1 MDLGIEIKEQGKN
14 YSINY
19 ENASGWRRSLSR
31 LIEDGVVFSQ
41 KDAKEL
47 LKKEGDIVVYEV
59 YNLWKTIPK
68 VKEMS
73 EKTGINCD
81 VTVLNCGVISTTDSG
96 ELFFTYG
103 HKHEKGYAEV
113 YTLLAGEA
121 FLISYEEERQRTTA
135 IHMEEGD
142 EVLIS
147 PTSIHRL
154 YCGRKGA
161 VVVGLV
167 PREAGHD
174 YNAVKGKGMP
184 YGVFLRDGKYDYPK
198 NAKFKD
204 VELELSEAGSGRTLE
219 LFFETPEEIKKLLGM
234 KSL

>member
-1 MDLGIEIKEQGKN
+1 MDLGIEIKEEGKN

-31 LIEDGVVFSQ
+31 LIEDEVVFSL
-41 KDAKEL
+41 KDAREL
-47 LKKEGDIVVYEV
+47 LRQKGDVVIYEV
-59 YNLWKTIPK
+59 FNLWKTIPK

-81 VTVLNCGVISTTDSG
+81 VTVLNYGVISPSDSG

-103 HKHEKGYAEV
+103 HIHEKGYAEV

-121 FLISYEEERQRTTA
+121 FLVSYEESRQKTTV

-147 PTSIHRL
+147 PSSIHRL
-154 YCGRKGA
+154 CCGRKGA
-161 VVVGLV
+161 VVAGLV
-167 PREAGHD
+167 PKEAGHD
-174 YNAVKGKGMP
+174 YNIVKGRGMP
-184 YGVFLRDGKYDYPK
+184 YVVFLKDGKYEYPK
-198 NAKFKD
+198 NMKFKE
-204 VELELSEAGSGRTLE
+204 VELELSDASSGMTLNS
-219 LFFETPEEIKKLLGM
+219 FFETPDEVKKLLGM
-234 KSL
+234 K

>member
-1 MDLGIEIKEQGKN
+1 MDLGIEIKEKGKN

-47 LKKEGDIVVYEV
+47 LKKEGDAVIYEV

-81 VTVLNCGVISTTDSG
+81 VTVLNYGVISTTDSG

-103 HKHEKGYAEV
+103 HRHEKGYAEV

-121 FLISYEEERQRTTA
+121 FLISYEEDRQKTTV

-184 YGVFLRDGKYDYPK
+184 YAVFLKDGQYEYPK
-198 NAKFKD
+198 SPKFKN
-204 VELELSEAGSGRTLE
+204 VELELSDAGSGRTLE
-219 LFFETPEEIKKLLGM
+219 IFFETPEEVKRLLGM

>member
-31 LIEDGVVFSQ
+31 LIEDEVVFSLR
-41 KDAKEL
+41 DAREL
-47 LKKEGDIVVYEV
+47 LKKQGDVVVYEV

-81 VTVLNCGVISTTDSG
+81 VTIINYGIISTLDSG

-103 HKHEKGYAEV
+103 HKHEKGYSEV

-121 FLISYEEERQRTTA
+121 FLVSFEEDRQKTTV

-147 PTSIHRL
+147 PSSVHRL
-154 YCGRKGA
+154 CCGRKGA
-161 VVVGLV
+161 VVAGLV
-167 PREAGHD
+167 PKEAGHD
-174 YNAVKGKGMP
+174 YNAVKGRGMP
-184 YGVFLRDGKYDYPK
+184 YSVFLKDGKYEYPK
-198 NAKFKD
+198 NPKFKD
-204 VELELSEAGSGRTLE
+204 VELDLSDTSSGMTLKS
-219 LFFETPEEIKKLLGM
+219 FFETPDEVKKLLGM
-234 KSL
+234 KNL

>member
-1 MDLGIEIKEQGKN
+1 MDLGIEIKEEGKN
-14 YSINY
+14 YSVNY

-31 LIEDGVVFSQ
+31 LIEDEVVFSLR
-41 KDAKEL
+41 DAREL
-47 LKKEGDIVVYEV
+47 LKKQGDVIVYEV

-81 VTVLNCGVISTTDSG
+81 VTVLNYGIISTSDSG

-121 FLISYEEERQRTTA
+121 FLVSYEEDRQKTMM

-147 PTSIHRL
+147 PSSVHRL
-154 YCGRKGA
+154 CCGRKGA
-161 VVVGLV
+161 VVAGLV
-167 PREAGHD
+167 PKEAGHD
-174 YNAVKGKGMP
+174 YDVVKGLGMP

-198 NAKFKD
+198 NSKFKD
-204 VELELSEAGSGRTLE
+204 VELELSEASSGRTLE
-219 LFFETPEEIKKLLGM
+219 IFFETPEEVKRLLGM